1 MPGRISQPRA
11 LQAGNPMAQFTY
23 QARTSDGQLTRGT
36 LRAGSLDRA
45 SALLQTHGL
54 LPIEVIPLQKSLFA
68 KNILSGPLNRKDLI
82 LFSRE
87 LSSLIQAG
95 VPVLEALK
103 AMRQQIEKKSFR
115 EILDSLAYGVESG
128 ESLSAALLKHPT
140 AFSPFYVGVVRTG
153 EASGRLSHALEV
165 LAAQIDQ
172 DYAFVQKV
180 RAALLYPI
188 FIIVVV
194 VLLSL
199 VMLIFVLPQLT
210 SLFAEANV
218 ILPWPTRLLIAITGF
233 FQKFWL
239 LVLLAA
245 AALGFTARSY
255 LKTPEGQYTASA
267 YLLRLPLI
275 RTVVQKFYLARL
287 TSVLQTLFASDV
299 PVIQSL
305 ALAQNAIG
313 NRVYQR
319 LLVNTAKAVQSGSAL
334 SAVWQHEPFIPPLLS
349 TMVSVGEKTGNIAKA
364 FAEASRFFRR
374 DVDAVL
380 SSITVLIEP
389 VLIVILGIGVGII
402 IAAVLLPIYNLVLV
416 L

>member
-1 MPGRISQPRA
+1 
-11 LQAGNPMAQFTY
+11 MAHFTY
-23 QARTSDGQLTRGT
+23 QARTPDGQLTRGT

-45 SALLQTHGL
+45 TVLLRTHGL
-54 LPIEVIPLQKSLFA
+54 LPVEVIPLERSLFS
-68 KNILSGPLNRKDLI
+68 KNIFGGPLNRKDLI

-103 AMRQQIEKKSFR
+103 AMLQQIEKKSFR
-115 EILDSLAYGVESG
+115 EILESLAYGVESG
-128 ESLSAALLKHPT
+128 EALSGALGKHPT
-140 AFSPFYVGVVRTG
+140 AFSPFYVGVVRAG
-153 EASGRLSHALEV
+153 EASGRVSHALEV
-165 LAAQIDQ
+165 LAAQTDQ

-180 RAALLYPI
+180 RAALLYPL
-188 FIIVVV
+188 FVVVVV

-199 VMLIFVLPQLT
+199 IMLIFVLPQLT
-210 SLFAEANV
+210 SLFTEANV
-218 ILPWPTRLLIAITGF
+218 VLPWPTRLLIAITSF
-233 FQKFWL
+233 FQRFWL
-239 LVLLAA
+239 IVLVAA
-245 AALGFTARSY
+245 AALILVARSY
-255 LKTPEGQYTASA
+255 FKTPEGQYTVSA

-287 TSVLQTLFASDV
+287 TSVLQTLFESDV

-305 ALAQNAIG
+305 TLAQDAIG
-313 NRVYQR
+313 NRVYQQI
-319 LLVNTAKAVQSGSAL
+319 LHNTVKAVQSGSSL

-349 TMVSVGEKTGNIAKA
+349 TMVSVGERSGNIAQA

-380 SSITVLIEP
+380 SSVTVLIEP
-389 VLIVILGIGVGII
+389 ILIVILGIGVGII

>member
-1 MPGRISQPRA
+1 
-11 LQAGNPMAQFTY
+11 MAHFAY

-36 LRAGSLDRA
+36 LRAGSPDRA
-45 SALLQTHGL
+45 SALLRTHGL
-54 LPIEVIPLQKSLFA
+54 LPIEVIPLEKSLLA
-68 KNILSGPLNRKDLI
+68 KNILSGPISRKDLI

-103 AMRQQIEKKSFR
+103 AMQQQIEKKSFQ
-115 EILDSLAYGVESG
+115 EILESLAYGVESG
-128 ESLSAALLKHPT
+128 EALSGALLKHPT
-140 AFSPFYVGVVRTG
+140 AFSPFYIGVVRTG

-165 LAAQIDQ
+165 LATQIDQ

-180 RAALLYPI
+180 RAALLYPL
-188 FIIVVV
+188 FVVV
-194 VLLSL
+194 VVVCLSL
-199 VMLIFVLPQLT
+199 IMLIFVLPQLT
-210 SLFAEANV
+210 SLFTEANV
-218 ILPWPTRLLIAITGF
+218 VLPWPTRLLIAVTSF

-239 LVLLAA
+239 LVLTAA
-245 AALGFTARSY
+245 AALFFVARSY
-255 LKTPEGQYTASA
+255 FKTPEGQYTVSA

-287 TSVLQTLFASDV
+287 TSVLQTLFDSDV

-305 ALAQNAIG
+305 TLAQDAIG
-313 NRVYQR
+313 NRVYRQI
-319 LLVNTAKAVQSGSAL
+319 LSKTVKAVQSGSSL

-349 TMVSVGEKTGNIAKA
+349 TMVNVGERTGNIAHA

-374 DVDAVL
+374 DVDEVL

-389 VLIVILGIGVGII
+389 ILIVILGIGVGII
-402 IAAVLLPIYNLVLV
+402 IAAVLLPMYNLVLV